1 MTERPRFIYAYA
13 EMALVADDVRRNRAE
28 GDSALVEAGK
38 LSTESATTR
47 LRISTALA
55 VDWKAYARMEL
66 PPLDQTTD
74 AEKIADL
81 TGVLTGA
88 KKRRDN
94 ARAAM
99 IHEYGPAIGDLSLNE
114 LWTIHES
121 HDRRS
126 LRVLP
131 YLHWESYAAAIEAM
145 LWWQERPRYEGRRF
159 ITMVNQQLQAMG
171 YVEQERVAA

>member
-1 MTERPRFIYAYA
+1 MYAYA

-28 GDSALVEAGK
+28 GDPALVEAGK
-38 LSTESATTR
+38 LSTDAAATR

-66 PPLDQTTD
+66 PPLDHTTD

-81 TGVLTGA
+81 EGVLAGA
-88 KKRRDN
+88 EKRRDN
-94 ARAAM
+94 AKAAM
-99 IHEYGPAIGDLSLNE
+99 IHEYGLAIGDLSLNE
-114 LWTIHES
+114 LWTIHDS
-121 HDRRS
+121 HDTRS
-126 LRVLP
+126 LRVMP

-159 ITMVNQQLQAMG
+159 ITMINQQLQGMG
-171 YVEQERVAA
+171 YVAQERAAA

>member
-1 MTERPRFIYAYA
+1 MTEKPRFVYAYA
-13 EMALVADDVRRNRAE
+13 EMALVADDIRKNRAE
-28 GDSALVEAGK
+28 GDPSLVEAGR
-38 LSTESATTR
+38 LSPEDAAAR
-47 LRISTALA
+47 LRISTALT
-55 VDWKAYARMEL
+55 VDWKAYARMAL

-81 TGVLTGA
+81 KAVLVGA
-88 KKRRDN
+88 EKRRDQ

-99 IHEYGPAIGDLSLNE
+99 VHEYGPAIGNLSLNE
-114 LWTIHES
+114 LWTIHDS
-121 HDRRS
+121 HDTRS

-145 LWWQERPRYEGRRF
+145 LWWQARSRYEGRRF
-159 ITMVNQQLQAMG
+159 ITTVNQQLRTMA